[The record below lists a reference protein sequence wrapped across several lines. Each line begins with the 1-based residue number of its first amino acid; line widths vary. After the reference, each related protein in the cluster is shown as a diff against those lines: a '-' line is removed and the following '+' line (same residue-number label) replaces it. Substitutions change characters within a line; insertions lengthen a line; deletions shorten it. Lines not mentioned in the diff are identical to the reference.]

1 MSDTAQTLVEQ
12 MVAAEGWPEPQLL
25 EEILEQGEAAIPP
38 LLEVVRR
45 EVTDWPEAE
54 TLCQACLLLGSLGA
68 KSAIPALIELF
79 YRYDDDLLEDVYRA
93 LAMLGAAAVVPAL
106 AVVRDGSLGWYPRAM
121 AANATI
127 EGSSQEPA
135 LRGRVTA
142 TLRELLADYVARA
155 ETLDDEEID
164 VATSLVTDLAHLA
177 DPEARALIDAA
188 FEADIVEQWVIEP
201 ENVADDYRRGG
212 QPVPPSSPNAW
223 LRRYRN
229 QYREHLD
236 WERRR
241 QREAQKPK
249 RRGTPARRREGPK
262 LGRNDPCWCGSGK
275 KYKHCHLRQDQG
287 K

>member
-12 MVAAEGWPEPQLL
+12 LVAAKGWPEPQLL
-25 EEILEQGEAAIPP
+25 EDILEQDEAAVPF
-38 LLEVVRR
+38 LLEIVRR

-68 KSAIPALIELF
+68 TLAIPALIELF

-93 LAMLGAAAVVPAL
+93 LAMLGAEAVEPAL

-121 AANATI
+121 AANAAI

-135 LRGRVTA
+135 LQVRVTA
-142 TLRELLADYVARA
+142 TLRELLADYIARA
-155 ETLDDEEID
+155 ETLDGEEID
-164 VATSLVTDLAHLA
+164 VATSLVTDLALLA

-188 FEADIVEQWVIEP
+188 FEADIVDQWVIEP

-212 QPVPPSSPNAW
+212 KQPPLPSPRAW
-223 LRRYRN
+223 LRRYRY

-236 WERRR
+236 KERRR
-241 QREAQKPK
+241 QREAQKPE
-249 RRGTPARRREGPK
+249 RRGTPAKRREGPK

-287 K
+287 G

>member
-1 MSDTAQTLVEQ
+1 VNDTAQTLVEQ
-12 MVAAEGWPEPQLL
+12 LVAAEGWPEPQLL
-25 EEILEQGEAAIPP
+25 EDILEQGETAVPS
-38 LLEVVRR
+38 LLEIVRR
-45 EVTDWPEAE
+45 EVIDWSEAE

-68 KSAIPALIELF
+68 TSAIPDLVELF
-79 YRYDDDLLEDVYRA
+79 YRYDSDLLEDVYRA
-93 LAMLGAAAVVPAL
+93 LAMLGAEAVEPAL

-121 AANATI
+121 AIDAAI
-127 EGSSQEPA
+127 EASSQEPA
-135 LRGRVTA
+135 LQARVTA
-142 TLRELLADYVARA
+142 TLRELLADYITRA

-164 VATSLVTDLAHLA
+164 MATSLVTDLALLA

-188 FEADIVEQWVIEP
+188 FEADIVDQWVIEP
-201 ENVADDYRRGG
+201 RNVADDYRQGG
-212 QPVPPSSPNAW
+212 KQPAPPNPDAW

-236 WERRR
+236 WESRQ

-249 RRGTPARRREGPK
+249 RRGIPARRREGPK

-287 K
+287 G

>member
-1 MSDTAQTLVEQ
+1 

-25 EEILEQGEAAIPP
+25 EAILEQNEEAVPP
-38 LLEVVRR
+38 LLEIVHEKVHDLSD
-45 EVTDWPEAE
+45 VQ
-54 TLCQACLLLGSLGA
+54 TLCHACLLLGSLEVT
-68 KSAIPALIELF
+68 SAIPDLIELF
-79 YRYDDDLLEDVYRA
+79 YRYDSDLLEDVYRS
-93 LAMLGAAAVVPAL
+93 LAVMGAKAVEPAL
-106 AVVRDGSLGWYPRAM
+106 AVVCDGSLGWYPRAM
-121 AANATI
+121 ATNAAV
-127 EGSSQEPA
+127 EASSQDPA
-135 LRGRVTA
+135 LRTRVTA
-142 TLRELLADYVARA
+142 ALRELLADYVARA

-164 VATSLVTDLAHLA
+164 MATSLVSDLAHLA
-177 DPEARALIDAA
+177 NPEARALIDAA
-188 FEADIVEQWVIEP
+188 FEAGIVDQWVIEP

-212 QPVPPSSPNAW
+212 EQMLPPSPNAW
-223 LRRYRN
+223 LRCYRN

-236 WERRR
+236 RERRR